1 MAEMKMEE
9 NGNRGAALELSRL
22 NATPEEQWRHLR
34 DFLDLNRADLDAMA
48 GTVEILMR
56 HATEFVVSAYDY
68 LLHFKQTA
76 EILGWEQGADP
87 AHLAERRRFF
97 TIWLARVLGLDLSDD
112 PAHLAERR
120 RFFTIWLAR
129 VLGLDLSDDLAHYLF
144 RAGKYHAGHGPRH
157 IHVPEIY
164 VTGAISL
171 AQASFASYLASEMTD
186 AALVAHALTGWNKLL
201 TMHLHLMTAGYRAAR
216 ALDEGDFSVEVAL
229 FGRLRDLTGR
239 RKVTVRLAESER
251 AEHVL
256 RKFFD
261 YFPEVRAEVF
271 DVGWDDDY
279 RLDDRGTPWLTTRRV
294 YRARRDW
301 NIRLNGRNIE
311 YAGGL
316 TAPISPGDEVSV
328 FPPGR

>member
-1 MAEMKMEE
+1 
-9 NGNRGAALELSRL
+9 
-22 NATPEEQWRHLR
+22 
-34 DFLDLNRADLDAMA
+34 
-48 GTVEILMR
+48 
-56 HATEFVVSAYDY
+56 
-68 LLHFKQTA
+68 
-76 EILGWEQGADP
+76 
-87 AHLAERRRFF
+87 
-97 TIWLARVLGLDLSDD
+97 
-112 PAHLAERR
+112 
-120 RFFTIWLAR
+120 
-129 VLGLDLSDDLAHYLF
+129 LGLDLSDDLAHYLF

>member
-1 MAEMKMEE
+1 MDQPNTGVQKMRE

-76 EILGWEQGADP
+76 EILGWEQGA
-87 AHLAERRRFF
+87 
-97 TIWLARVLGLDLSDD
+97 D

-239 RKVTVRLAESER
+239 RKITVRLAESER

>member
-1 MAEMKMEE
+1 MEE

-34 DFLDLNRADLDAMA
+34 YFLDLNRADLDAMA

-76 EILGWEQGADP
+76 EILGCEQGA
-87 AHLAERRRFF
+87 
-97 TIWLARVLGLDLSDD
+97 D

>member
-1 MAEMKMEE
+1 MDQPNTGVQKMRE

-76 EILGWEQGADP
+76 EILGWEQGA
-87 AHLAERRRFF
+87 
-97 TIWLARVLGLDLSDD
+97 D

>member
-76 EILGWEQGADP
+76 EILGWEQGA
-87 AHLAERRRFF
+87 
-97 TIWLARVLGLDLSDD
+97 D